1 MMDNEKFRD
10 VLLKEAK
17 AGYFLNAVSEAL
29 SSIREDRDSLAREIA
44 SLHNEGLVDVVA
56 EFSALKRNV
65 PDGPDFFLTRHVFE
79 EALPY
84 LNAPVDVV
92 IRCVVQLCREAGQDL
107 MAGSIL
113 SGYIDFCVKDVER
126 PREALKLIEADFNT
140 LGDMLAATVAA
151 GSQFDNSYYIA
162 ELLRLTNHPN
172 IEARRHAV
180 FSLASIQWQKGSN
193 VPGSAIVALGRIVE
207 EESDDHLLATAM
219 KSAFA
224 LLKQDKTHEEQ
235 LIGQIRETL
244 KKGGKNSLHAAS
256 ELIMLNTQELPA
268 TLLQLLIEHLKRVDS
283 DSTGTLD
290 NIDYGIARL
299 LDLENAEL
307 GLDFLEHLLLA
318 HGESV
323 SVNVFDSSATKICQ
337 NSKLLNKI
345 ATRWFVR
352 GDRALCDAVYE
363 ITSAHFRNNPRIEI
377 EASELR
383 ACDYVHIIFIA
394 RKAIGYFFMQPVTAA
409 SMVISL
415 MRYVSDDETLDALGS
430 LLFDPLL
437 MNYPGSTR
445 DYVKEQANQES
456 GKVKQAIDCAL
467 VSIEHYLEVL
477 RSVPVLPALH
487 VSQSQRES
495 YRRHTSEAMAKS
507 MKAAEKK
514 SFFSNFFATSTLL
527 YGNKSI
533 NYIYTGT
540 GEPHRMETPLSSHSV
555 SMEFPRMDDVDPYGL
570 NYMLRVF
577 QLEQFQL

>member
-1 MMDNEKFRD
+1 MDKEIFRE
-10 VLLKEAK
+10 VLLKGAK
-17 AGYFLNAVSEAL
+17 AGDFLKAVSEAL
-29 SSIREDRDSLAREIA
+29 SSIREDRDDLAREIA

-56 EFSALKRNV
+56 EFFVLKQNA
-65 PDGPDFFLTRHVFE
+65 PEGPDFFLTRHVFE
-79 EALPY
+79 QALPH
-84 LNAPVDVV
+84 LNAPVDEVM
-92 IRCVVQLCREAGQDL
+92 RCVVQLCREAGQDL

-151 GSQFDNSYYIA
+151 GSQFDSAYYLA
-162 ELLRLTNHPN
+162 ELLRLTNHPD
-172 IEARRHAV
+172 IEFRRHAV
-180 FSLASIQWQKGSN
+180 FSMARIQWQKGSN
-193 VPGSAIVALGRIVE
+193 VPDSAVVAMGRIVE
-207 EESDDHLLATAM
+207 KETDDHLLATAI

-224 LLKQDKTHEEQ
+224 LLGHDKTHEER
-235 LIGQIRETL
+235 LIGHICEAL

-256 ELIMLNTQELPA
+256 ELIMFNTQELPA

-283 DSTGTLD
+283 ESIGTLD

-318 HGESV
+318 HDESV
-323 SVNVFDSSATKICQ
+323 GVNIFDSSVAKICQ
-337 NSKLLNKI
+337 NAKLLNKV
-345 ATRWFVR
+345 ATRWFMR
-352 GDRALCDAVYE
+352 GDRALCEAVCE
-363 ITSAHFRNNPRIEI
+363 AASTHFRNGPRIEI
-377 EASELR
+377 DVSELR
-383 ACDYVHIIFIA
+383 SCDYVYIVFIA

-415 MRYVSDDETLDALGS
+415 MHHVSDDETLAALGK

-456 GKVKQAIDCAL
+456 GKVKQAIDSAL
-467 VSIEHYLEVL
+467 ASIEHYLEVL
-477 RSVPVLPALH
+477 RSVPKLPALH

-514 SFFSNFFATSTLL
+514 SFFSSLFATSTLL

-577 QLEQFQL
+577 QLEQFQV